1 MIDFPAEL
9 RAGTTLEVRNLLTAY
24 PADAGWTLAVALRGP
39 ASINLTGVA
48 DGQAHVLSAS
58 AATTAGWL
66 PGPYAWAATL
76 SKAGEVIDA
85 GGDHLRVIASVAGL
99 TAPHD
104 ARSHAERVLEAIE
117 AVIEKRAT
125 KDQQSYRIG
134 NRALER
140 MSLGELLK
148 LRSTYR
154 AEVARERRARNG
166 VGLFGQNVRVRF

>member
-39 ASINLTGVA
+39 AAIDLAGVA
-48 DGQAHVLSAS
+48 DGSTHVLTAT
-58 AATTAGWL
+58 AATTAGWP
-66 PGPYAWAATL
+66 PGVYAWAATL
-76 SKAGEVIDA
+76 AKDGEVIDA
-85 GGDHLRVIASVAGL
+85 GGDRLRIIAAVAGL

-104 ARSHAERVLEAIE
+104 GRSHAERVLEAIE

-125 KDQQSYRIG
+125 KDQNSYKIA

-140 MSLGELLK
+140 MSVGELLK

-154 AEVARERRARNG
+154 AEVARERRARKG
-166 VGLFGQNVRVRF
+166 VSLFGQNVRVRF